1 MVELSLFALL
11 AQSIFCIC
19 VGFYLSQF
27 KSFSSSTTTPPNDD
41 NAGDTD
47 NLNDNN
53 AVNDRYG
60 LLDGKPHLPTPNRV
74 TMQ

>member
-11 AQSIFCIC
+11 ALSVFCAC
-19 VGFYLSQF
+19 VGFYLSQLQRQF
-27 KSFSSSTTTPPNDD
+27 YRSSNTTAEGD
-41 NAGDTD
+41 NADTD

-60 LLDGKPHLPTPNRV
+60 LLDGKPHLIPIES
-74 TMQ
+74 